1 MPEVF
6 NAINI
11 LQRTPFKVS
20 DKVLQVAQ
28 TVWGKGLTIGKLP
41 ENFEEPIPPKPHD
54 IDTNEVAKKNG
65 LAKRI
70 ICDANETR
78 ASKILLTQQI
88 LNIANDY
95 SQYPQIYFPKQ
106 YD

>member
-1 MPEVF
+1 MHLNIVKKASRTYLEEMDNRKHDMPEVF

-54 IDTNEVAKKNG
+54 IDTNEEAKK
-65 LAKRI
+65 KWSSDKSI

-78 ASKILLTQQI
+78 ASKI
-88 LNIANDY
+88 
-95 SQYPQIYFPKQ
+95 
-106 YD
+106 